1 MADIWGILFYLL
13 VLSFVIIA
21 VSSVATYFLFVK
33 IKRNSDIQNK
43 ENKEFIEFMKE
54 LKKRYEKKD

>member
-1 MADIWGILFYLL
+1 MADICGILFYLL

-43 ENKEFIEFMKE
+43 ENKEFIELMKE